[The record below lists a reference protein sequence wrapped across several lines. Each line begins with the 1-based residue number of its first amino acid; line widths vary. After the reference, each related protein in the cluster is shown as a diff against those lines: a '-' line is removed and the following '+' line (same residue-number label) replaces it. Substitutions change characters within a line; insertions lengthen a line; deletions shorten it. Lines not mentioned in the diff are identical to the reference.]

1 MSTRLLEDKVLI
13 VTGSTTGIGEA
24 IARRAVSEGAKV
36 LIHGRDR
43 TAGDAVVKS
52 LGSNATL
59 HIDDLTDPEAAPRLV
74 EAAIKA
80 FGKIDAVC
88 NNAGWSARATLEQSD
103 AALFDSVMALNV
115 RAPMLLIRA
124 AMPHLIR
131 SEGAV
136 VNIGSINQFCG
147 EANLMIYS
155 MSKAAL
161 LTLSRNLADSYGQK
175 KVRIN
180 HFVVGWVISDNER
193 KLQIKNGLPTDWHE
207 HPDPHFAPSGK
218 MTSPDDIARQAVFWL
233 SDASRPFSGGV
244 IELEQHP
251 MVLRNPQKGA

>member
-1 MSTRLLEDKVLI
+1 MSSLLQNKVVI

-24 IARRAVSEGAKV
+24 IARRAVDEGGKV

-43 TAGDAVVKS
+43 TAGEAVVKS
-52 LGSNATL
+52 LAPHAAL
-59 HIDDLTDPEAAPRLV
+59 HIDDLTDPASANRIV
-74 EAAIKA
+74 DAAIDA

-103 AALFDSVMALNV
+103 ADLFDRVMALNV

-124 AMPHLIR
+124 AMPHLIQ
-131 SEGAV
+131 SHGAV
-136 VNIGSINQFCG
+136 VNIGSINQFAG

-175 KVRIN
+175 KVRVN
-180 HFVVGWVISDNER
+180 HFVVGWVISENER
-193 KLQIKNGLPTDWHE
+193 KLQIKNGLPVDWHE
-207 HPDPHFAPSGK
+207 HPDPHFVPSGK
-218 MTSPDDIARQAVFWL
+218 MTTPDDIARHAVFWL
-233 SDASRPFSGGV
+233 GDASRPFSGGV